1 MYRQIK
7 MELKNCINQMELKF
21 IFSILWCISIGGF
34 IINCFMYKNSYY
46 QFLRAANE
54 NFILVSTS
62 TRAIIIVLALFF
74 PLLAMRIY
82 SGSFK
87 KEERSNLTQLIILRT
102 SKKRY
107 IWSKAIAIFII
118 TFLSFLIPLLIN
130 QLLCYLTFPIEG
142 FDNRWALPNYDL
154 IRRYENTDL
163 FDFFRIQYPFIYN
176 LLYILIYSTLGGIIA
191 LLAYGVNFVQKFK
204 SIKELQVNIIIF
216 VIFMLSSFSSQILKI
231 PIMDFLSYTPAGK
244 KAHFIGLVLYCL
256 FIFICAITLII
267 RGCGKYEEKN

>member
-7 MELKNCINQMELKF
+7 MELKNCINQMEFKF

-74 PLLAMRIY
+74 PLLAMSIY

-176 LLYILIYSTLGGIIA
+176 LLYILIYSTLGGLIA

-231 PIMDFLSYTPAGK
+231 PIMDFLSYTQAGK
-244 KAHFIGLVLYCL
+244 K
-256 FIFICAITLII
+256 LIL
-267 RGCGKYEEKN
+267 